1 MMKRTKGLLKLTKS
15 GVATLMFGDIRPPTI
30 SREATETCP
39 PVMHCLLANAY
50 VFLVIIIII
59 INTSKASIITGLPT
73 LDKPNK

>member
-1 MMKRTKGLLKLTKS
+1 MMKRTKGLLKLTEF

-39 PVMHCLLANAY
+39 PVTHCLLANAY
-50 VFLVIIIII
+50 VFLVIIII